1 MENLLITRLQEMH
14 QLLDKMV
21 EYDHSDFSDSNKY
34 LKSAGISFSEV
45 IALRAST
52 QFFLGEMK

>member
-1 MENLLITRLQEMH
+1 MEQLLIKRLQEIH
-14 QLLDKMV
+14 RLLDKMV
-21 EYDHSDFSDSNKY
+21 EYDHSAFSDSNQY

-52 QFFLGEMK
+52 KYFLGEMK